1 MKNDMTQRGIYA
13 APCDIIPNRD
23 RVDNTDCAV
32 KEQKLWIVEFR
43 VKNIGNGCAVVK
55 AFNPKEA
62 ETLLK
67 SEGVYNGTPYLY
79 DIIRVEEIVPSPD
92 SMLLAEQLVTYT
104 SVN

>member
-1 MKNDMTQRGIYA
+1 MQQGIYA
-13 APCDIIPNRD
+13 APCEVKPNRD
-23 RVDNTDCAV
+23 RVDTACATV
-32 KEQKLWIVEFR
+32 KEQKLWIIEFR

-67 SEGVYNGTPYLY
+67 SGGAFNGMPYLY

-92 SMLLAEQLVTYT
+92 SMLIAEQIAMLDE
-104 SVN
+104 N

>member
-1 MKNDMTQRGIYA
+1 MNGHRGIYA
-13 APCDIIPNRD
+13 SPCDTRPNRD
-23 RVDNTDCAV
+23 REDTKELAC

-67 SEGVYNGTPYLY
+67 SGGTFNGMPYLY

-92 SMLLAEQLVTYT
+92 SMLIAEQIATIEA
-104 SVN
+104 S

>member
-1 MKNDMTQRGIYA
+1 MKGYRGIYA
-13 APCDIIPNRD
+13 SPCDVRPNRD
-23 RVDNTDCAV
+23 MIDTKELAT
-32 KEQKLWIVEFR
+32 KEQKLWIIEFR
-43 VKNIGNGCAVVK
+43 VKNIDNGCAVVK

>member
-1 MKNDMTQRGIYA
+1 MKGYRGIYA
-13 APCDIIPNRD
+13 SPCDVRPNRD
-23 RVDNTDCAV
+23 MIDTKELAT

-67 SEGVYNGTPYLY
+67 SGGAFNGMPYLY

-92 SMLLAEQLVTYT
+92 AMLIAEQIAMLDE
-104 SVN
+104 N

>member
-1 MKNDMTQRGIYA
+1 MKGYRGIYA
-13 APCDIIPNRD
+13 SPCDVRPNRD
-23 RVDNTDCAV
+23 MIDTKELAT

-55 AFNPKEA
+55 AFNSKEA

-67 SEGVYNGTPYLY
+67 SEGAFNGTPYLY

-92 SMLLAEQLVTYT
+92 SMLIAEQITMLDE
-104 SVN
+104 N

>member
-1 MKNDMTQRGIYA
+1 MKGYRGIYA
-13 APCDIIPNRD
+13 SPCDVRPNRD
-23 RVDNTDCAV
+23 MIDTKELAT
-32 KEQKLWIVEFR
+32 KEQKLWMIEFR

-67 SEGVYNGTPYLY
+67 SEGVYNGTSYLY

-92 SMLLAEQLVTYT
+92 SMLLTEQLVTYT

>member
-1 MKNDMTQRGIYA
+1 MKGYRGIYA
-13 APCDIIPNRD
+13 SPCDVKPNRD
-23 RVDNTDCAV
+23 VIDKKKLAC

-67 SEGVYNGTPYLY
+67 SGGAFNGIPYLY

-92 SMLLAEQLVTYT
+92 SMLIAEQIATFKEI
-104 SVN
+104 